1 MAINNVTDLYREILG
16 REPDAGGLEFWQ
28 QGFGDTIDSNE
39 IDSFKTAAQSELANR
54 SSEEQALLAPK
65 IVNPTSTGVSDAD
78 ILGWFNANPGA
89 DDALIAKTM
98 KEASVTPEQV
108 ARATSSNYENVNN
121 RYLAA
126 TAPTSG
132 GGLPAILQQDSTPTS
147 TPKATSFAQQYLDA
161 NPDVKAEFE
170 LFKKQEPNKWT
181 PESYA
186 SYHYGNY
193 GMNENRAGAEGLSTN
208 INNLASQ
215 ILGQNLTSKW
225 SGEGFGSAEKNAA
238 DMANILTSI
247 GITNIKDFGKIEKQV
262 PRYSYDDS
270 GNQTLDGYD
279 TVTTYG
285 NVKTGQEVPNTY
297 GERQVDNAFG
307 GTFKGKGNTGYRVKF
322 APDGTPIFYTTE
334 ASSNDLVNLFADD
347 PILGAIAQI
356 GAAYFGGPA
365 GTAALNAAMGK
376 DLGDIAKSTVMSY
389 LGNQAL
395 QGLTDTG
402 IDTNV
407 FGETGANLATDI
419 KDIFGKTGSELIGK
433 TAGQF
438 VANEGNIDI
447 GSLLVNQGVGAA
459 TNAVLGQ
466 IPDFKTLDPILQK
479 LVTRT
484 VSNTLSGNPGL
495 TPAQIVSTALN
506 EGLKASK
513 SGVGLS
519 AEEQAQV
526 EANREI
532 KRLNRIEDAVLNQP
546 ASDDGT
552 TQGILDL
559 IDEMY
564 PAADIKGMSQGDL
577 AKFLEA
583 NMDEIQGSAD
593 LETLFK
599 SAGEKTADEGTV
611 TVTGDRPTGLGDFM
625 LPTSGD
631 EDLGTVV
638 VTGNRENDD
647 YVPSI
652 RTKDIVSDIQDVI
665 TPEDIATLFPD
676 LKIEDILQ
684 TVIPNTKTT
693 VTPTKTVT
701 PAKTTDP
708 LLAILGLGGSQ
719 QAPSQDPYANIKSM
733 EDLFGGDIAYK
744 LRALGVPKNLA
755 SADLDALAR
764 LLRG

>member
-1 MAINNVTDLYREILG
+1 MAISKEQV
-16 REPDAGGLEFWQ
+16 DAWFAENEDATADDVAKAVQSVGGLEAN
-28 QGFGDTIDSNE
+28 QGLADI
-39 IDSFKTAAQSELANR
+39 LANR
-54 SSEEQALLAPK
+54 YNIGEKDVTDYYNAYTAPAEKSS
-65 IVNPTSTGVSDAD
+65 TSTGQASASS
-78 ILGWFNANPGA
+78 
-89 DDALIAKTM
+89 AK
-98 KEASVTPEQV
+98 P
-108 ARATSSNYENVNN
+108 
-121 RYLAA
+121 
-126 TAPTSG
+126 P
-132 GGLPAILQQDSTPTS
+132 
-147 TPKATSFAQQYLDA
+147 SFAQQYLDA
-161 NPDVKAEFE
+161 NADVNAEFE
-170 LFKKQEPNKWT
+170 LFKTRDPNKWT

-193 GMNENRAGAEGLSTN
+193 GRNENRAGTEGLTGN
-208 INNLASQ
+208 IDTLANQ

-225 SGEGFGSAEKNAA
+225 SGEGFGSAEANAK
-238 DMANILTSI
+238 DMANILTGI
-247 GITNIKDFGKIEKQV
+247 GIKDIKDFGKITKKV
-262 PRYSYDDS
+262 PVISTDENGKAYET
-270 GNQTLDGYD
+270 GETQ

-285 NVKTGQEVPNTY
+285 NIKTGQEVPSTY
-297 GERQVDNAFG
+297 GERQTGNAFG
-307 GTFKGKGNTGYRVKF
+307 GTFTGKGNTGYRVQF

-376 DLGDIAKSTVMSY
+376 SPEDIAKSAALAY
-389 LGNQAL
+389 FGNQAF

-419 KDIFGKTGSELIGK
+419 KDLFGKTGSELIGK

-438 VANEGNIDI
+438 VANEGNVDI

-466 IPDFKTLDPILQK
+466 IPDFKTLDPIVQK

-506 EGLKASK
+506 EGLKVSK
-513 SGVGLS
+513 SGSGLS

-564 PAADIKGMSQGDL
+564 PAADIKGMSQSDL

-583 NMDEIQGSAD
+583 NIDEIQGSAD

-599 SAGEKTADEGTV
+599 GAGEKTADEGTV

-625 LPTSGD
+625 LPTGD
-631 EDLGTVV
+631 IGEQEELVITDK
-638 VTGNRENDD
+638 RDD
-647 YVPSI
+647 AYVPSI

-684 TVIPNTKTT
+684 TVIPGTKTT

-755 SADLDALAR
+755 SADLDALAK

>member
-1 MAINNVTDLYREILG
+1 MAVSQEQV
-16 REPDAGGLEFWQ
+16 DAWFAENKDATADDVAKAVQSIGGLEAN
-28 QGFGDTIDSNE
+28 QG
-39 IDSFKTAAQSELANR
+39 L
-54 SSEEQALLAPK
+54 
-65 IVNPTSTGVSDAD
+65 AD
-78 ILGWFNANPGA
+78 ILADRYNIGEKDVTDYYNAYTAPKDIASG
-89 DDALIAKTM
+89 DDL
-98 KEASVTPEQV
+98 
-108 ARATSSNYENVNN
+108 SNVVNQ
-121 RYLAA
+121 A
-126 TAPTSG
+126 TAFSSPN
-132 GGLPAILQQDSTPTS
+132 
-147 TPKATSFAQQYLDA
+147 KSFAQQYLDA
-161 NPDVKAEFE
+161 NADVNAEFE
-170 LFKKQEPNKWT
+170 LFKTRDPNKWT

-193 GMNENRAGAEGLSTN
+193 GRNENRAGTEGLTKN
-208 INNLASQ
+208 IDTLANQ

-225 SGEGFGSAEKNAA
+225 SGEGFGSAEANAK
-238 DMANILTSI
+238 DMANILTGI
-247 GITNIKDFGKIEKQV
+247 GIKDIKDFGKITKKV
-262 PRYSYDDS
+262 PVISTDENGVAYET
-270 GNQTLDGYD
+270 GETQ

-285 NVKTGQEVPNTY
+285 NIKTGQEVPNTY
-297 GERQVDNAFG
+297 SERQTGNAFG
-307 GTFKGKGNTGYRVKF
+307 GTFAGKGNTGYRVQF
-322 APDGTPIFYTTE
+322 APDGTPIFYTTG

-347 PILGAIAQI
+347 PILGAIAQV

-419 KDIFGKTGSELIGK
+419 KDLFGKTGSELIGK
-433 TAGQF
+433 TVGQF
-438 VANEGNIDI
+438 VANEGNVDI

-466 IPDFKTLDPILQK
+466 IPDFKTLDPIVQK
-479 LVTRT
+479 LVAKT

-495 TPAQIVSTALN
+495 TPAQLVSTALN

-513 SGVGLS
+513 GGGSLS

-559 IDEMY
+559 IGEMY
-564 PAADIKGMSQGDL
+564 PAADIKGMSQSDL

-599 SAGEKTADEGTV
+599 GAGEKTADEGTV

-625 LPTSGD
+625 LPTSDIGD
-631 EDLGTVV
+631 QGEIVITDK
-638 VTGNRENDD
+638 RDD
-647 YVPSI
+647 AYVPSI

-665 TPEDIATLFPD
+665 TPEDLATLFPD

-684 TVIPNTKTT
+684 TVISGGTKTVTPGGTKT
-693 VTPTKTVT
+693 VTPTKT
-701 PAKTTDP
+701 TTKKAED
-708 LLAILGLGGSQ
+708 LMASLGLN
-719 QAPSQDPYANIKSM
+719 APMPSQDPYANIKLM
-733 EDLFGGDIAYK
+733 EELFGGDMAYK
-744 LRALGVPKNLA
+744 LRALGAPKNLA
-755 SADLDALAR
+755 SADIDALAR
-764 LLRG
+764 MLRG

>member
-1 MAINNVTDLYREILG
+1 MAVSQEQV
-16 REPDAGGLEFWQ
+16 DAWFAENENATADDVAKAVQSIGGLEAN
-28 QGFGDTIDSNE
+28 QGLADI
-39 IDSFKTAAQSELANR
+39 LANR
-54 SSEEQALLAPK
+54 YNIGEKDVTDYYNAYTAPPEKSSTSTEQASA
-65 IVNPTSTGVSDAD
+65 SS
-78 ILGWFNANPGA
+78 
-89 DDALIAKTM
+89 AK
-98 KEASVTPEQV
+98 P
-108 ARATSSNYENVNN
+108 
-121 RYLAA
+121 
-126 TAPTSG
+126 P
-132 GGLPAILQQDSTPTS
+132 
-147 TPKATSFAQQYLDA
+147 SFAQQYLDA
-161 NPDVKAEFE
+161 NADVNAEFE
-170 LFKKQEPNKWT
+170 LFKTRDPNKWT

-193 GMNENRAGAEGLSTN
+193 GRNENRAGTEGLTGN
-208 INNLASQ
+208 IDTLANQ

-225 SGEGFGSAEKNAA
+225 SGEGFGSAEANAK
-238 DMANILTSI
+238 DMANILTGI
-247 GITNIKDFGKIEKQV
+247 GIKDIKDFGKITKKV
-262 PRYSYDDS
+262 PVISTDENGVAYET
-270 GNQTLDGYD
+270 GETQ

-285 NVKTGQEVPNTY
+285 NIKTGQEVPNTY
-297 GERQVDNAFG
+297 SERQIGNAFG
-307 GTFKGKGNTGYRVKF
+307 GTFAGKGNTGYRVQF

-347 PILGAIAQI
+347 PILGAIAQV

-419 KDIFGKTGSELIGK
+419 KDLFGKTGSELIGK
-433 TAGQF
+433 TVGQF
-438 VANEGNIDI
+438 VANEGNVDI

-466 IPDFKTLDPILQK
+466 IPDFKTLDPIVQK
-479 LVTRT
+479 LVAKT

-495 TPAQIVSTALN
+495 TPAQLVSTALN

-513 SGVGLS
+513 GGGNLS

-546 ASDDGT
+546 ASDDGS

-559 IDEMY
+559 IGEMY
-564 PAADIKGMSQGDL
+564 PAADIKGMSQSDL

-599 SAGEKTADEGTV
+599 GAGEKTADEGTV

-625 LPTSGD
+625 VPTTD
-631 EDLGTVV
+631 NLEELVITDK
-638 VTGNRENDD
+638 RDD
-647 YVPSI
+647 AYVPSI
-652 RTKDIVSDIQDVI
+652 RTKEIKSDIQDVI
-665 TPEDIATLFPD
+665 TPENIATLFPD
-676 LKIEDILQ
+676 LNINDILQ
-684 TVIPNTKTT
+684 TVIPATKTT

-708 LLAILGLGGSQ
+708 LLAALGLGGSQ